1 MQMNNAW
8 GVCAFLRGMI
18 RAAGTRAKP
27 GRDRRA
33 TRTKVAAARKGERRA
48 PERRRPEGN
57 DASGRHDAAGN
68 GERYSYVCWSMST
81 RDKADRSSVHPRPC
95 SWPRRSS
102 VTDPRS
108 TVYGGS
114 VTSTS
119 K

>member
-8 GVCAFLRGMI
+8 GVCAFFTWDDSRG
-18 RAAGTRAKP
+18 GTRTKP
-27 GRDRRA
+27 GRDSR
-33 TRTKVAAARKGERRA
+33 AARTEGATARKDERRA
-48 PERRRPEGN
+48 PERRQPEGN

-81 RDKADRSSVHPRPC
+81 RDKADRSSVQPRPC

-102 VTDPRS
+102 VTIPRS

>member
-1 MQMNNAW
+1 M
-8 GVCAFLRGMI
+8 L
-18 RAAGTRAKP
+18 
-27 GRDRRA
+27 
-33 TRTKVAAARKGERRA
+33 TKVAVARKATLHAKAAAVRKGERRA

-57 DASGRHDAAGN
+57 DASGRHDAAGD

-81 RDKADRSSVHPRPC
+81 RDKADRSSVQPRPC

-102 VTDPRS
+102 VTIPRS